1 MIIPSNSIGCVAG
14 FEPFAPNGLVIHVD
28 ANNRNSYPGSGN
40 TWTDLSGSS
49 NNFTLTNSPTFGTA
63 SSGSYFEFNG
73 TNSYVIC
80 PTNASYNALT
90 TMTTEILFA
99 DNAISGTQAL
109 YGNGSPIVGTNQG
122 FGTTISSTTA
132 GVIGTRDATT
142 FSAATIS
149 ATWRYSAGNYL
160 WNHYVITWTVSGGNV
175 SGNWY
180 LNNSAGTSW
189 TVARNS
195 ISSSTSLSIAARPGS
210 GTAVTQYFSGRISL
224 FRMYNRIL
232 NTNEITRNYNQ
243 YKSRYE
249 LP

>member
-1 MIIPSNSIGCVAG
+1 MIIPSNSIGCVAA

-49 NNFTLTNSPTFGTA
+49 NNFTLTNSPTFGTT

-73 TNSYVIC
+73 TNSYAIC

-99 DNAISGTQAL
+99 DNSISGNQAF
-109 YGNGSPIVGTNQG
+109 YGNGSGGVGTNQG
-122 FGTTISSTTA
+122 FGAVISNA
-132 GVIGTRDATT
+132 NAANIGIRDATT
-142 FSAATIS
+142 FSVALT
-149 ATWRYSAGNYL
+149 TPFWRYNAGSYL

-210 GTAVTQYFSGRISL
+210 GSAVTQYFSGRISL

-243 YKSRYE
+243 YKSRYG